1 MSRNI
6 DIKETIE
13 ELKSYFKQQKE
24 LGIEYYYLNQL
35 NEAMIEEKENLDKSV
50 AEKEPRENTHQMN
63 LLDSATK
70 KMTLEEISDEIGD
83 CTRCKLHE
91 GRTNIVFGEGNAN
104 ARLVFVGEGPGRD
117 EDEQGKPFVGRAG
130 KLLTKIIHA
139 MGLQRTDVFICNVVK
154 CRPPDNR
161 NPEADEMTTC
171 GQFLTKQLISIEP
184 EVIVCLGSIASK
196 YLLNSKASLGSLR
209 GKFHPYMNSKLLVT
223 YHPAALLRN
232 PNYKKPLWEDM
243 KLVLEELELP
253 IPGD

>member
-1 MSRNI
+1 MSKDI
-6 DIKETIE
+6 DINEITGD
-13 ELKSYFKQQKE
+13 LKKYFKQQKE
-24 LGIEYYYLNQL
+24 LGVEYYYLKQDIQSV
-35 NEAMIEEKENLDKSV
+35 NEDKEKSDKSDG
-50 AEKEPRENTHQMN
+50 EKKLSENTHQMN

-70 KMTLEEISDEIGD
+70 KMTLEQISDEIGD

-171 GQFLTKQLISIEP
+171 GQFLTKQLISIDP

-209 GKFHPYMNSKLLVT
+209 GKFHPYLNSKLLVT

>member
-1 MSRNI
+1 MDSKR
-6 DIKETIE
+6 E
-13 ELKSYFKQQKE
+13 ELIKYFKQQKE
-24 LGIEYYYLNQL
+24 LGVEFYFNKTEKADTVHKQIEQL
-35 NEAMIEEKENLDKSV
+35 KETNKS
-50 AEKEPRENTHQMN
+50 AGDTEMPKNTNQMN
-63 LLDSATK
+63 LLDSTAE
-70 KMTLEEISDEIGD
+70 KMTLDEISEEIGD

-117 EDEQGKPFVGRAG
+117 EDEQGRPFVGRAG

-161 NPEADEMTTC
+161 NPEAEEMTTC
-171 GQFLTKQLISIEP
+171 GQFLTKQLISINP

-196 YLLNSKASLGSLR
+196 YLLNHKGSLGSLR
-209 GKFHPYMNSKLLVT
+209 GKFHDYQNSKLLVT

-232 PNYKKPLWEDM
+232 PNFKKPLWEDM
-243 KLVLEELELP
+243 KIVLKELQLP
-253 IPGD
+253 VPGD

>member
-1 MSRNI
+1 MSRDI
-6 DIKETIE
+6 DINETIE

-24 LGIEYYYLNQL
+24 LGVEYIFMTPYKQNTD
-35 NEAMIEEKENLDKSV
+35 EDKEKADKSV
-50 AEKEPRENTHQMN
+50 AEKEPSENTHQMD

-70 KMTLEEISDEIGD
+70 KMTLEQISDEIGD

-171 GQFLTKQLISIEP
+171 GQFLTKQLISIDP

-209 GKFHPYMNSKLLVT
+209 GKFHPYLNSKLLVT

-232 PNYKKPLWEDM
+232 PNFKKPLWEDM

>member
-1 MSRNI
+1 MSRDN

-24 LGIEYYYLNQL
+24 LGVEYYYLKQDIQSV
-35 NEAMIEEKENLDKSV
+35 NEDKEKSDKSDGEKELS
-50 AEKEPRENTHQMN
+50 ENTHQMN

-70 KMTLEEISDEIGD
+70 KMTLEQISDEIGD

-171 GQFLTKQLISIEP
+171 GQFLTKQLISIDP

-209 GKFHPYMNSKLLVT
+209 GKFYPYINSKLLVT

-232 PNYKKPLWEDM
+232 PNFKKPLWEDM

>member
-1 MSRNI
+1 MSTEI
-6 DIKETIE
+6 EEAIE

-24 LGIEYYYLNQL
+24 LGVEYYFINPGD
-35 NEAMIEEKENLDKSV
+35 NKTAENTGVSDRSDGEINLS
-50 AEKEPRENTHQMN
+50 ENTHQMN
-63 LLDSATK
+63 LLDSAAK
-70 KMTLEEISDEIGD
+70 ILSLDEIIDEIGE

-91 GRTNIVFGEGNAN
+91 GRTNIVFGEGNAD

-117 EDEQGKPFVGRAG
+117 EDEQARPFVGRAG
-130 KLLTKIIHA
+130 KLLTKIINA

-154 CRPPDNR
+154 CRPPENR

-171 GQFLTKQLISIEP
+171 GQFLTKQLLSIDP

-196 YLLNSKASLGSLR
+196 YLLNSKGSLGSMR
-209 GKFHPYMNSKLLVT
+209 GKFHPYGNSKVLVT

-232 PNYKKPLWEDM
+232 PNFKKPLWEDM
-243 KLVLEELELP
+243 KIVLKELQLP